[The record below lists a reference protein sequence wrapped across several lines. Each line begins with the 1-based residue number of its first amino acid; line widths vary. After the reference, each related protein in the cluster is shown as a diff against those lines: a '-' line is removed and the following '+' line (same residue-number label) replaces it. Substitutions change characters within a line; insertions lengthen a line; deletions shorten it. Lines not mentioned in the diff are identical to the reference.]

1 MAYKTWIKVFLFA
14 LFILS
19 FNKDLSAQNSY
30 NYNEESLS
38 LIISDIQKKS
48 GWQFLYRESLV
59 TGTKITLNSNQD
71 EFLRD
76 LQNQLSLQNLEL
88 RVDSTRQQILILES
102 KVNAAGRSSSVNIS
116 GQIVDAVTGERLPLA
131 TVSWKENQ
139 RLRGISTGNA
149 ANFSININNGGRNPV
164 ELTASYVGYEPA
176 TVLIPAGSNSING
189 LTVRLKPLSVTANEI
204 IVSGTSYYSSTDSSY
219 SGLIETGRFSPF
231 GEANAVRALQVL
243 PSVGISTA
251 LNDGLNVR
259 GSSPDGLLLLLD
271 GITIF
276 NQSHLFGLL
285 DSFNPDAIQ
294 SSGFFYDVS
303 PAQIQSP
310 TGGTLSLITRT
321 GSLNQVKG
329 KAGISNSSYKATI
342 EGPIVKG
349 KSSWLISG
357 RGSLLNTIDWFN
369 NSELIRWGLD
379 IDRPGNIQG
388 NNIVQLE
395 DRLVTP
401 LDSEAEFFDL
411 HGKLYFEGK
420 TGNRWIA
427 SLYYGG
433 DFSSQLTSRL
443 VRSFEPGENFI
454 EDEFE
459 TENDWGNFSASLKR
473 QGQLSDRVYSHTL
486 IGASLYE
493 SDFIK
498 EDFVYTRLAGSSG
511 SRTINVFT
519 FPFENVSTMNQVK
532 AEQSFDIIFNR
543 FSLSAGAAY
552 FYYRGD
558 YRENSFERPTFLVQ
572 SESSQV
578 DGFFQADIKNMS
590 FADVSLGSRFHFYSA
605 GNFTRVSPRVK
616 VRLFPDSNVSLGL
629 GFSRNHQFLHRIG
642 LDNAVTSDVWI
653 LSTETQP
660 PASVNHY
667 SAGIYI
673 SAIPRTFFQAE
684 GFIKNSENLRLH
696 EINVQTLSNT
706 FSDTPWFFENEGEG
720 RGIEFL
726 LRNMLGNVSL
736 TQTYSLS
743 SMKLRNSAI
752 LNGESFF
759 ADWDR
764 RHRYSATAE
773 VSIAQSLGF
782 FASWFVASG
791 VPENLALDNSDL
803 REDRLGTYK
812 RLDLSLKYSEN
823 FSFGKLDASVTLYN
837 VLDFNNP
844 WYRDFTLAID
854 ESRRLPRLRSVSVD
868 VYDLG
873 FQPSFQL
880 VYSF

>member
-1 MAYKTWIKVFLFA
+1 MACKTRIKVFLFTIL
-14 LFILS
+14 LFTFSKNLI
-19 FNKDLSAQNSY
+19 AQDGFVY
-30 NYNEESLS
+30 EDESLS
-38 LIISDIQKKS
+38 FIINDIQKKS
-48 GWQFLYRESLV
+48 GWQFLYRESLIA
-59 TGTKITLNSNQD
+59 GTKINLNSNQN
-71 EFLRD
+71 EFLKD
-76 LQNQLSLQNLEL
+76 LQNQLSVRNLEL
-88 RVDSTRQQILILES
+88 RVDSTRQQVLILQS
-102 KVNAAGRSSSVNIS
+102 SMNKAGRNRLLKIS
-116 GQIVDAVTGERLPLA
+116 GQIVDAETGERLPLA

-139 RLRGISTGNA
+139 KLKGISTGNA
-149 ANFSININNGGRNPV
+149 ANFNININNDGRHPV

-176 TVLIPAGSNSING
+176 TVLITAGSSSIDG
-189 LTVRLKPLSVTANEI
+189 LTIRLKPQSVSANEI
-204 IVSGTSYYSSTDSSY
+204 IISGTSYYSSTDSSY

-251 LNDGLNVR
+251 LNNGLNIR

-321 GSLNQVKG
+321 GSLNQVRG

-357 RGSLLNTIDWFN
+357 RGSLLNTINWFN

-379 IDRPGNIQG
+379 INRPGNIMAE
-388 NNIVQLE
+388 NVIQLD

-401 LDSEAEFFDL
+401 LESEAEFFDL

-433 DFSSQLTSRL
+433 DFSNQLTSRL
-443 VRSFEPGENFI
+443 VRSFEQGQSFT

-473 QGQLSDRVYSHTL
+473 QAQISDKIYSHSL

-498 EDFVYTRLAGSSG
+498 EDFVYTRLAGTMG

-519 FPFENVSTMNQVK
+519 FPFENVSTMNQFK

-543 FSLSAGAAY
+543 FSVSTGAAY

-558 YRENSFERPTFLVQ
+558 YSERSFERPTFLAQ
-572 SESSQV
+572 EKSSQV
-578 DGFFQADIKNMS
+578 DGFLQIDIKDIP
-590 FADVSLGSRFHFYSA
+590 FTDISLGNRFHYYSN
-605 GNFTRVSPRVK
+605 GKYTRFSPRFK
-616 VRLFPDSNVSLGL
+616 MRLFPDSNISLGL

-673 SAIPRTFFQAE
+673 SAIPRTFFQVE

-706 FSDTPWFFENEGEG
+706 FADTPWFFENEGEG

-726 LRNMLGNVSL
+726 LRNMIGNISL
-736 TQTYSLS
+736 THTYSLS
-743 SMKLRNSAI
+743 SIKLRNPAI

-773 VSIAQSLGF
+773 ISITTSLGF

-803 REDRLGTYK
+803 RDDRLDTYK
-812 RLDLSLKYSEN
+812 RLDLSLKFSDK
-823 FSFGKLDASVTLYN
+823 FSFGGLDASVTLYN

-844 WYRDFTLAID
+844 WYRDFTLAVD
-854 ESRRLPRLRSVSVD
+854 ETRRLPRLRAVPVD